1 MSRAGQSV
9 RDGHVFLP
17 PPLLLLL
24 AVAPYLGASRR
35 FPRNV
40 AVVDRREKNRAGGR
54 CSLSAPDTQSH
65 PCTAVPRIG
74 TQNSPGPAFALVH
87 MLRGESEVR
96 PSRHEQP
103 QILSCARIR
112 RYLRAW
118 TSHSICA
125 HMADCACVC
134 TPAEKP
140 ARLATPKLRCGSTS
154 ITLQVTGYESQPW
167 QHRVAWGALGQLMK
181 PRSLRCRGIPQ
192 GEPRTRSSKASAIG
206 PRLHCMR
213 LMSNRYHPPDDLG
226 WHGGWRELAAS
237 RIQWDRPSGQGA
249 AAELCGSCPPP
260 PISACQVPGTAIAQT
275 GGLKRQVDRQPARFA
290 LHIGCIPVFLHLP
303 PGVFYSPPRPR
314 PRPSLVGHAACRRRA
329 PIECGHF
336 SSSCIRPD
344 GQSVPSSQPPCPC
357 PGMPGCCWLAVAKR
371 ATTEPRCL
379 DAGCGCPFH
388 PLASSYTASK

>member
-260 PISACQVPGTAIAQT
+260 NICLPGTRYGNCPNGRPET
-275 GGLKRQVDRQPARFA
+275 SGGPPAGAF
-290 LHIGCIPVFLHLP
+290 
-303 PGVFYSPPRPR
+303 
-314 PRPSLVGHAACRRRA
+314 RPSHWLHSCVPASPTRGFLLSSKTTSQTLPGGPCGLSSPSANRMRSLLV
-329 PIECGHF
+329 I
-336 SSSCIRPD
+336 
-344 GQSVPSSQPPCPC
+344 V
-357 PGMPGCCWLAVAKR
+357 
-371 ATTEPRCL
+371 
-379 DAGCGCPFH
+379 H
-388 PLASSYTASK
+388 PA